1 MSQADDVG
9 SSRAQRSAS
18 SLLHTPS
25 RIALVGALAASLAL
39 AACDTSAIAQTAGAA
54 PALPEVTVAAPLIES
69 VNVYEDVVG
78 RFAAVQSI
86 EIRPQVSG
94 RLSAVHFEDGQQVRA
109 GDPLFTIDPAPF
121 QAAADRARAELARTE
136 AQREVARAEF
146 RRAESLVGR
155 DAISEEEFDRRR
167 RGVEEADAAVHASE
181 AALRAAEIDV
191 GYTTITAPIDG
202 RVSDR
207 RVDPGNLVGA
217 GDSLLT
223 TLVTQSPIHA
233 EFAVAPALAAVLP
246 RPGAEPADAGIVTI
260 KLEGES
266 EFAHEGRIDFIDNQV
281 DPRTGVVRVRAV
293 LDNPD
298 GRFAAGQFVRVRFT
312 RSRIDD
318 AVLVPDTAVSSDQNL
333 KLVMV
338 VNAQDVIEPRPIVAG
353 PVVDGLRIVQSGL
366 EGEERVII
374 GGGQRA
380 YPGMQVTA
388 TPGRIELASR

>member
-9 SSRAQRSAS
+9 SSNAHAS
-18 SLLHTPS
+18 KTLLSHSSKPAL
-25 RIALVGALAASLAL
+25 IAALAAAGLAL
-39 AACDTSAIAQTAGAA
+39 AACDAGAGADQAQAGA
-54 PALPEVTVAAPLIES
+54 PMLPEVTVAEPLVET

-94 RLSAVHFEDGQQVRA
+94 RLAEVHFVDGQEVKA

-121 QAAADRARAELARTE
+121 QAAVDRAKAELARAE
-136 AQREVARAEF
+136 ALREVARAEH
-146 RRAESLVGR
+146 RRAEALVGR
-155 DAISEEEFDRRR
+155 DAISQEEFDRRR
-167 RGVEEADAAVHASE
+167 RAAEEADAAVQASE
-181 AALRAAEIDV
+181 AAVRSAEIDL
-191 GYTTITAPIDG
+191 GYTTIAAPIDG
-202 RVSDR
+202 RISDR

-217 GDSLLT
+217 GESLLT
-223 TLVTQSPIHA
+223 TLVTQDPIHV
-233 EFAVAPALAAVLP
+233 EFAVVPALAAALP
-246 RPGAEPADAGIVTI
+246 RPGAQGDGTVSI
-260 KLEGES
+260 KLEGEA

-281 DPRTGVVRVRAV
+281 DPRSGVVRVRAV
-293 LDNPD
+293 VANPD
-298 GRFAAGQFVRVRFT
+298 GRFAAGQFVRVRVT
-312 RSRIDD
+312 RARIDD

-366 EGEERVII
+366 AGEERVII

-380 YPGMQVTA
+380 YPGMQVA
-388 TPGRIELASR
+388 PTPGRIELASR